1 MPDYLDTSGFIKL
14 VRSEPES
21 ARLREQLASG
31 QALVSSALLFVEG
44 QRVAA
49 RYGALALARAGS
61 ALATITLLPLDDAV
75 LDRAATLQPLE
86 LRSLDALHLATAI
99 ELGPDL
105 GRFYCYDQRLAVAA
119 ATLEIDVRCPGA
131 D

>member
-21 ARLREQLASG
+21 ARLREELASG
-31 QALVSSALLFVEG
+31 GALVSSALLFVEG
-44 QRVAA
+44 QRAA
-49 RYGALALARAGS
+49 AGYGALALARAGS
-61 ALATITLLPLDDAV
+61 ALATITLLSLDDAV
-75 LDRAATLQPLE
+75 LDRAASLQPPE

-105 GRFYCYDQRLAVAA
+105 GRFYCYDQRLAGAA